1 MTLKFS
7 NVITASGINK
17 SVYGA
22 DALCFG
28 DLQKMGLLK
37 KDYRLEGWDY
47 EGDSATIVW
56 TVVGDVEFTDSYGET
71 WKKGDVI
78 EWPK

>member
-1 MTLKFS
+1 MLKFH

-17 SVYGA
+17 AHFGA

-28 DLQKMGLLK
+28 DLERMGLLK
-37 KDYRLEGWDY
+37 KDYVSEGYWDP
-47 EGDSATIVW
+47 DAFTIVW
-56 TVVGDVEFTDSYGET
+56 TVVGDVEFTDSYGSL